1 MTGLLISSVGAV
13 FLVVA
18 VRSSVI
24 LLYVR
29 GSQADAHHQQSL
41 QARENAAPLSSAI
54 IHRLPGD
61 R

>member
-1 MTGLLISSVGAV
+1 MTGLLIVVGFIFIV
-13 FLVVA
+13 VLV
-18 VRSSVI
+18 REFRH

-29 GSQADAHHQQSL
+29 EVRQMHTISEL
-41 QARENAAPLSSAI
+41 EARENAAPLSSAI